1 MTLST
6 DSYGTVAGC
15 AAYVQHAANEL
26 GTFDADTTPTLSQVE
41 GFLDRQSAR
50 LNGWLAQNNYGVP
63 VTNARAAAWL
73 AYYAE
78 IGAAGLI
85 ELTQRSSG
93 YDDQDQNRRENK
105 FLQEFARAQK
115 EIASGVL
122 AALGAQRPM
131 YPASFS
137 AFVSAA
143 VHAAGRHC
151 GRYLLGHRSRMIQL
165 PSRARMNLIIAA
177 STRYVSIR
185 VDIQHI

>member
-6 DSYGTVAGC
+6 DSYGTVAGA

-26 GTFDADTTPTLSQVE
+26 GTFDAETTPTLAQVE
-41 GFLDRQSAR
+41 GFIDRQSAR

-122 AALGAQRPM
+122 AALGATTTDVPGVLFGLRVGGGTRGGQTLRPIFTRT
-131 YPASFS
+131 SFGNDPTAES
-137 AFVSAA
+137 GSDESDYS
-143 VHAAGRHC
+143 GE
-151 GRYLLGHRSRMIQL
+151 Y
-165 PSRARMNLIIAA
+165 
-177 STRYVSIR
+177 
-185 VDIQHI
+185 